1 MMQILQPSGWVRPK
15 GYANGIAARGT
26 MIFISGQ
33 FGWDAEEKL
42 VSDDYAEQAI
52 QALTNIVTILEQ
64 AEAGPEHLVRLT
76 WYVSD
81 REAWLAAAKTVGRAY
96 RELIGHFPVMS
107 TFQVVTLMVPGAKV
121 QIEATAV
128 VPD

>member
-1 MMQILQPSGWVRPK
+1 MMQILQPPEWARPR

-26 MIFISGQ
+26 LVFTSGQ
-33 FGWDAEEKL
+33 LGWDAEEKL
-42 VSDDYAEQAI
+42 VGPGYAEQAI
-52 QALTNIVTILEQ
+52 QILKNIVAVL
-64 AEAGPEHLVRLT
+64 AEAGARPEHLVRLT

-81 REAWLAAAKTVGRAY
+81 RDAYFAEAREVGRAY

-107 TFQVVTLMVPGAKV
+107 AFQVASLMVPGAKV

-128 VPD
+128 IPD